1 MGKCTET
8 AAEGFSDRPLVLDL
22 SRYAY
27 QDVEGGPNPGH
38 FDAAESGF
46 EHRRSKGQ
54 KAAMQLNNRA
64 FWRFTNQA
72 SDRRGGLVLLRP
84 VAWIWT
90 ALYTIILGCCIDVE
104 QHGLVSTGLFK
115 NLHADIPGR
124 NVAFNL
130 SHAAGSEVDPS
141 CWTVWRPS

>member
-1 MGKCTET
+1 MTSLPRIT
-8 AAEGFSDRPLVLDL
+8 TFAWVP
-22 SRYAY
+22 
-27 QDVEGGPNPGH
+27 DVEGGPNPGH

-46 EHRRSKGQ
+46 EHRRSKSQ

-90 ALYTIILGCCIDVE
+90 ALYTEVAEIVDEADGVDEATARGTFNEV
-104 QHGLVSTGLFK
+104 VSRYTELAE
-115 NLHADIPGR
+115 HMR
-124 NVAFNL
+124 
-130 SHAAGSEVDPS
+130 
-141 CWTVWRPS
+141 